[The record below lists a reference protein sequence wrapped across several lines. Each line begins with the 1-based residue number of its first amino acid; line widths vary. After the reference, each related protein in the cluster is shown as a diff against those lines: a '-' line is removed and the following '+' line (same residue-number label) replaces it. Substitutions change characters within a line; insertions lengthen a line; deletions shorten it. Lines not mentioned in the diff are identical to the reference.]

1 MAIRTVV
8 LILLTLLSALFLVVN
23 WSGITASVPENL
35 VYNATEAPQGL
46 NHLHL

>member
-23 WSGITASVPENL
+23 CPASPL
-35 VYNATEAPQGL
+35 QFP
-46 NHLHL
+46 